1 MNVLDKF
8 VLLNASTTDE
18 DYGLGEVAG
27 SISEWFANLEEF
39 LEGLMRMFLLL
50 SSGIVLCIGLFIMII
65 SLLASMPFQSKA
77 EMKKFWR
84 IQSYIM
90 IGFFIAA
97 CLESNVSTYRYNII
111 L

>member
-1 MNVLDKF
+1 MNLLHKF
-8 VLLNASTTDE
+8 VLLKASTTEE
-18 DYGLGEVAG
+18 DYGIGEVSA
-27 SISEWFANLEEF
+27 SISDWFASLEEF
-39 LEGLMRMFLLL
+39 LESLVRMFLLL

-97 CLESNVSTYRYNII
+97 VLIYTVP
-111 L
+111 LAFLP